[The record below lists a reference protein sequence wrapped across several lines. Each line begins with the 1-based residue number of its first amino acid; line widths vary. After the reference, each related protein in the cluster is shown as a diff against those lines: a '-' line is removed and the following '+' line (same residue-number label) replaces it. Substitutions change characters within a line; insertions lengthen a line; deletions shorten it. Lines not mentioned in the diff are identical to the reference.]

1 MHMDE
6 IRLLQTLHTV
16 ADTDSG
22 ADDAEY
28 RISFSVDCAFRKAK
42 SHAAEVMMLCTYAPD
57 AEYGTEGDS
66 PYLAVQCDDAVYEA
80 VESYKETGSFDGAS
94 ELTPLSGQFLF
105 KAKMEYFGEMMYFY
119 ALDRC
124 GGFWENNAL
133 CMVYPKEYAGTE
145 NEQRLMRVLDAAA
158 ASYREER
165 IGSSPAPHSQ
175 ASAPVSQ
182 QPAKR
187 DVLQT
192 VTQTAKKIN
201 RLRFWARLAV
211 LVGLIAV
218 IIGGRIAKRFR
229 TQHLIALN
237 GSETVLSD
245 FTPDE
250 QQQILDA
257 FHITVPAQ
265 EQDACVSAF
274 LRSNRNEK
282 MCSYVIEIGGVSDY
296 DAFFA
301 ANAAR
306 DLGHSVNE
314 TRVPDPKKQYYITYN
329 VYFVQDPGQRAKHE
343 NAAAYDRIEALFA
356 ALSA

>member
-1 MHMDE
+1 MHNEE
-6 IRLLQTLHTV
+6 IIIKNASHTV
-16 ADTDSG
+16 TEEETGSN
-22 ADDAEY
+22 ESLY
-28 RISFSVDCAFRKAK
+28 RLSYRVNDAFREAK

-57 AEYGTEGDS
+57 EEYGSEDGM
-66 PYLAVQCDDAVYEA
+66 PYIAVQCDDPVYCAAEQ
-80 VESYKETGSFDGAS
+80 YKETGSFEGA
-94 ELTPLSGQFLF
+94 LDIVPLSGRFLF
-105 KAKMEYFGEMMYFY
+105 RARMRYYEYMMYFY
-119 ALDRC
+119 AFDRC
-124 GGFWENNAL
+124 GGYWENNGL
-133 CMVYPKEYAGTE
+133 CLVYPEEYAGTE
-145 NEQRLMRVLDAAA
+145 NEQRLMQVLDAAA

-306 DLGHSVNE
+306 DLGQSVNE
-314 TRVPDPKKQYYITYN
+314 TGVPDPKKQYYITYN
-329 VYFVQDPGQRAKHE
+329 VHFVQDPEQRAKHE
-343 NAAAYDRIEALFA
+343 HAAAYDRIEALFA

>member
-1 MHMDE
+1 MQTDE

-16 ADTDSG
+16 TDTDSG

-28 RISFSVDCAFRKAK
+28 RISFSVDCAFREAK

-57 AEYGTEGDS
+57 AEYGTEGGS

-80 VESYKETGSFDGAS
+80 VGSYKETGSFDGAS

-105 KAKMEYFGEMMYFY
+105 KATMEYFGEMMYFY

-133 CMVYPKEYAGTE
+133 CMVYPKKYAGTE
-145 NEQRLMRVLDAAA
+145 NEQRLMQVLDAAA

-165 IGSSPAPHSQ
+165 IGSDPAPHRQ
-175 ASAPVSQ
+175 APAPLPQ
-182 QPAKR
+182 QTAKR

-192 VTQTAKKIN
+192 VTQTAKAVN

-218 IIGGRIAKRFR
+218 MIGGGIAKRFR
-229 TQHLIALN
+229 MQHLIAQN

-250 QQQILDA
+250 QRQILDA

-265 EQDACVSAF
+265 EPDARVTAF

-282 MCSYVIEIGGVSDY
+282 LCSYVIEIGGVSDY

-306 DLGHSVNE
+306 DLGQSVNE
-314 TRVPDPKKQYYITYN
+314 TGVPDPKKRYYITYN
-329 VYFVQDPGQRAKHE
+329 VHFVQDPEQRAKHE
-343 NAAAYDRIEALFA
+343 HAAAYDRIEALFA